1 MKTLFKTLLALCA
14 SVSVLSCNNN
24 GIAASGKAGGEDF
37 RTAIEIRNAVTV
49 GWNLGNAL
57 SAYNGTDE
65 AEGQGTLETQLDWH
79 QPYSTKSMIDAAK
92 KAGFNA
98 VRVPVRWYPH
108 FKMVNGKLEMDQK
121 WMDRVQEVV
130 DWCIENDMITLLN
143 LHDELWLESH
153 PFYADSS
160 RVLDKERQLW
170 TVIANHFKDYDDR
183 LIFQGTNEVH
193 IMGDWGPVSEEK
205 GQMQNVFNQTFVD
218 AVRATGGNN
227 YNRNLMV
234 QLYYCDP
241 VTHVGHFRVP
251 KDVVDNHLLL
261 EIHLYRPSTYVHI
274 GAEKYWGA
282 EYFEDIFKEPVV
294 DPSELGPMAG
304 FMFAGVTKERI
315 EMYLA
320 NKKAHPEITDEMQL
334 EKTYADIAASLKPF
348 GLPVFL
354 TESGASRWIEVDAP
368 ASERND
374 RMKASRAYFYEYYIK
389 TARKNGIAP
398 FVWDNGEFGVGVE
411 TFGLFDRKNNMY
423 PDQVT
428 IDGIMRGAKEPY
440 GE

>member
-1 MKTLFKTLLALCA
+1 MTTFQKLMTVLSVALLAACTP
-14 SVSVLSCNNN
+14 
-24 GIAASGKAGGEDF
+24 KEKPF
-37 RTAIEIRNAVTV
+37 RTALEMRDAVKV

-57 SAYNGTDE
+57 SAYNGNGE
-65 AEGQGTLETQLDWH
+65 RGMVEEGKGGLETQLDWFM
-79 QPYSTKSMIDAAK
+79 PYSTKAMIDSVK

-98 VRVPVRWYPH
+98 IRVPVRWYPH
-108 FKMVNGKLEMDQK
+108 FHMENGKLIMDPA

-130 DWCIENDMITLLN
+130 DWCIEDDMITLLN

-153 PFYADSS
+153 PFYADSTE
-160 RVLDKERQLW
+160 VLDKERQLW
-170 TVIANHFKDYDDR
+170 TLIANRFKDYDDR

-205 GQMQNVFNQTFVD
+205 GEMQNVFNQTFVE

-227 YNRNLMV
+227 RQRNLMV

-251 KDVVDNHLLL
+251 KDVVDDHLLL
-261 EIHLYRPSTYVHI
+261 EIHLYRPSTYVHVS
-274 GAEKYWGA
+274 AEKFWGA
-282 EYFEDIFKEPVV
+282 EYFEDVFKEPVP
-294 DPSELGPMAG
+294 DPEQLGPMAG
-304 FMFAGVTKERI
+304 FMFAGVTKDRI

-320 NKKAHPEITDEMQL
+320 NKKAHPENTDEMQL
-334 EKTYADIAASLKPF
+334 EKTYADIATSLKPF

-368 ASERND
+368 SSERND

-389 TARKNGIAP
+389 TARKNGFAP

-411 TFGLFDRKNNMY
+411 TFGLFDRKNNMK
-423 PDQVT
+423 PDQQT
-428 IDGIMRGAKEPY
+428 IDGIMRGAEEPY